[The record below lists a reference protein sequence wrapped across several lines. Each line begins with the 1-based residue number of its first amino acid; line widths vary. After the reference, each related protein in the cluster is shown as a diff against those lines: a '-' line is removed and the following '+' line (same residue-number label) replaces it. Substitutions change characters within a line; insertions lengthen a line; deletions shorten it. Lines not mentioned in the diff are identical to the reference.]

1 VSYDKINVDGS
12 VVKAPA
18 FTRRVLDSAPLIFQL
33 AEWLIV
39 IVAFQYVD
47 ARFGSI
53 SAKVICFILALVMS
67 MYVGVRT
74 SNVAWRFFEDPFK
87 NRPWSIFM
95 YVVLPCL
102 SGGLV
107 FFLLHVVVKQM
118 VAAQS

>member
-1 VSYDKINVDGS
+1 VSFDKTNADGS

-18 FTRRVLDSAPLIFQL
+18 FTRRVLDSAPVVFQL

-39 IVAFQYVD
+39 IVAFQYAD
-47 ARFGSI
+47 ARFGSVP
-53 SAKVICFILALVMS
+53 AKIVWFILAFTMS
-67 MYVGVRT
+67 IYVGVLA

-87 NRPWSIFM
+87 NRSWNFFM
-95 YVVLPCL
+95 YVLLPCL

-107 FFLLHVVVKQM
+107 FFLLRVVVKQM